1 MFVFVLSIYLSLFQN
16 AHALQSS
23 ARSTHSSNTSA
34 ETSSRKEYIDG
45 RLITHIQQYTLV
57 EKGKMYPSIEPFNTG
72 HLEVSSIHTLYYE
85 QSGNKNGL
93 PIVFV
98 HGGPGGGTTPSARQ
112 YFDPEAYHII
122 LFDQRGAGKSTPAS
136 CLEENDTWYLVADM
150 EKLRVH
156 LEVDRWILF
165 GGSWGTT
172 LSLAYAEK
180 HIDRVRAMILCG
192 ISTVSDEKVH
202 FSHQSGASYLFP
214 DVFEKFVAPI
224 PKIERNDLVYA
235 YYKRLTGSDEA
246 ERLRCAK
253 AWATWEMSTVEL
265 KINPENLLN
274 IQNDTW
280 ALAFAR
286 IECHY
291 FINKGFLKPNQ
302 LIDDAYIIRNAK
314 IPVTIVQG
322 RYDVVCQVKT
332 AWDLYKQLP
341 EAEFFLMDDAG
352 HSSKET
358 GTANKLVEA
367 CDKYKTL
374 TP

>member
-1 MFVFVLSIYLSLFQN
+1 
-16 AHALQSS
+16 
-23 ARSTHSSNTSA
+23 
-34 ETSSRKEYIDG
+34 
-45 RLITHIQQYTLV
+45 
-57 EKGKMYPSIEPFNTG
+57 MYPPIEPFNVG
-72 HLEVSSIHTLYYE
+72 YLQVSSIHTMYYE
-85 QSGNKNGL
+85 QCGNKNGL

-98 HGGPGGGTTPSARQ
+98 HGGPGCSFAPTDRQ

-122 LFDQRGAGKSTPAS
+122 LFDQRGAGKSTPAF
-136 CLEENDTWYLVADM
+136 CLEENDTEFLVDDM

-156 LEVDRWILF
+156 LGVDRWILF
-165 GGSWGTT
+165 GGSWGST

-180 HIDRVRAMILCG
+180 HIDHVLAMILRG
-192 ISTVSDEKVH
+192 IFTLRDEEIT
-202 FSHQSGASYLFP
+202 FLFQSGTSYIFP
-214 DVFEKFVAPI
+214 DVWEKYVAPI
-224 PKIERNDLVYA
+224 PENERDDFVSA
-235 YYKRLTGSDEA
+235 YYKRLIGSDET

-253 AWATWEMSTVEL
+253 AWSTWEMATLQL
-265 KINPENLLN
+265 KVNPENILRAE
-274 IQNDTW
+274 NDTW

-302 LIDDAYIIRNAK
+302 LIDEAYIIRDAK

-322 RYDVVCQVKT
+322 RYDMVCPAKT

-341 EAEFFLMDDAG
+341 EAEFFFVDDAG
-352 HSSKET
+352 HSPKET
-358 GTANKLVEA
+358 GILMKLLEA